1 MKILIVED
9 EYLFFVELKKML
21 QEINL
26 AFEILGNVTSIEKA
40 IAWFRENHPPDLIF
54 LDIQLE
60 DGLCFEIFD
69 KIKIKC
75 PVIFTTSF
83 DNYAIKAFELN
94 SIDYLLKPVNK
105 EKLAK
110 SLIKHQEL
118 KNTAPGEEHYSN
130 IFKAFEKLKEGSE
143 LYKTR
148 FLIYK
153 GDNLISIE
161 AGEIA
166 YFFSEDKV
174 TFIVTKNNQ
183 KFITNSSLDEL
194 EEQVNPSVFFR
205 VNRQFIISFYSI
217 IKIGAYFNYRYK
229 LEVKPAIDKDII
241 VSREKSQSFK
251 KWLDR

>member
-1 MKILIVED
+1 MKVLIIED
-9 EYLFFVELKKML
+9 EFLYYNDLKKML
-21 QEINL
+21 GEINPL
-26 AFEILGNVTSIEKA
+26 IEIIGNLTSIEKTV
-40 IAWFRENHPPDLIF
+40 AWVKDNPPPDLIF

-105 EKLAK
+105 EKLAR
-110 SLIKHQEL
+110 SLIKHEEL
-118 KNTAPGEEHYSN
+118 RKQAFGEEVYSN

-143 LYKTR
+143 IYKTR

-153 GDNLISIE
+153 GEHLISIE

-166 YFFSEDKV
+166 FFFSEDKA

-183 KFITNSSLDEL
+183 KFITNSSLDE
-194 EEQVNPSVFFR
+194 
-205 VNRQFIISFYSI
+205 
-217 IKIGAYFNYRYK
+217 
-229 LEVKPAIDKDII
+229 
-241 VSREKSQSFK
+241 
-251 KWLDR
+251 